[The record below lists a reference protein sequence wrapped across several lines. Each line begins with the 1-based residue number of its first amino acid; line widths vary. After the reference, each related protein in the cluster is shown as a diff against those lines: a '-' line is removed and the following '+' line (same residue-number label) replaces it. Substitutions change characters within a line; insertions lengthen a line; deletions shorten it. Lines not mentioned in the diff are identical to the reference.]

1 MTFLSNLGT
10 GIRKS
15 FGGTADFFRGSIQEL
30 KKVRWPSRS
39 EMITY
44 TLVTIMLVAVMALF
58 FAALDFGISELV
70 TLITR
75 R

>member
-1 MTFLSNLGT
+1 MTFLSNLGS

-15 FGGTADFFRGSIQEL
+15 FGGTADFFRGSVQEL

-44 TLVTIMLVAVMALF
+44 TLVVLMLVTVLAIF
-58 FAALDFGISELV
+58 FSILDLGIGETV
-70 TLITR
+70 KLITR
-75 R
+75 